1 MTWGDKYTKDLKNIN
16 IIVISRNTSEK
27 DSNNVFYCKSVEDCL
42 ELCKKK
48 TSTIYLFLVV
58 QLQTICLWKK
68 I

>member
-16 IIVISRNTSEK
+16 IIVISRNTFEK